1 MYIFENI
8 WECWIFTKHWTK
20 FRNGIKTPIRI
31 EYGIGFRY
39 FLILEEI
46 RVHFWRKYFND
57 YLHII
62 FYIKYRDVYK
72 MYFFD
77 GIFHFFF
84 DVLGI
89 SQSRSSRDQNEQEAV
104 RPASVGSDNLY
115 YTRHLIYILLYII
128 YDISVLFIF
137 ENIYYIRYFI
147 YNYIYIKYSIYV

>member
-31 EYGIGFRY
+31 EYGMGFRY
-39 FLILEEI
+39 FSILEEI

-57 YLHII
+57 YLHRL

-77 GIFHFFF
+77 GIFQFFF
-84 DVLGI
+84 WCACYLPI
-89 SQSRSSRDQNEQEAV
+89 TIQPRSKRTGG
-104 RPASVGSDNLY
+104 RPPGFCWFGQFILY
-115 YTRHLIYILLYII
+115 SSFNIYTSIYNIRYLCFIYFWKYLLY
-128 YDISVLFIF
+128 SLF
-137 ENIYYIRYFI
+137 YI
-147 YNYIYIKYSIYV
+147 